1 MRQNFTDVL
10 NKLGIMVID
19 GAMAT
24 ELEAMGCDLNDE
36 LWSAKILAENP
47 ELIKKV
53 HISYFKAGADCSTS
67 ASYQA
72 TVPGFIKKGF
82 TKEQAEKLITD
93 SVKILISARD
103 EWWESEGKNSGR
115 VLPIVSAAVGPYGA
129 FLADGSEYRGNYN
142 ISKEELKAFHKG
154 RIELLWNAGSDILA
168 VETIPSLDEALIIA
182 EIVKELNA
190 KCWISFS
197 CKNVTDISEGTKIK
211 ECAKALSSYDCV
223 EAIGINC
230 TAPEFVPSLI
240 KEAKAGGTKPV
251 VVYPNSGEIY
261 DAVTKTW
268 HGRGDGRTYGSMASE
283 WIDCGATIIGG
294 CCRTTPE
301 NIKEVRSVVD
311 KKLNK

>member
-1 MRQNFTDVL
+1 M
-10 NKLGIMVID
+10 
-19 GAMAT
+19 
-24 ELEAMGCDLNDE
+24 
-36 LWSAKILAENP
+36 
-47 ELIKKV
+47 
-53 HISYFKAGADCSTS
+53 
-67 ASYQA
+67 
-72 TVPGFIKKGF
+72 
-82 TKEQAEKLITD
+82 
-93 SVKILISARD
+93 
-103 EWWESEGKNSGR
+103 
-115 VLPIVSAAVGPYGA
+115 PIVSAAVGSYGA

-197 CKNVTDISEGTKIK
+197 CKNNTDISEGTKIK
-211 ECAKALSSYDCV
+211 DCAKALSFYDCV

-301 NIKEVRSVVD
+301 NIKEVRQVVD